1 MHIHPAANDVVVRQ
15 KVIQRAT
22 LYVLRTPSCPDQ
34 LQLRSREAACAHAVA
49 FARFA
54 HIDAWFED
62 EADGLVLLG
71 SFRQAASSR
80 STMRPQAR

>member
-1 MHIHPAANDVVVRQ
+1 MHTHPARNDVVVRQ

-34 LQLRSREAACAHAVA
+34 IHLRSRDAAFAHALA

-54 HIDAWFED
+54 HLDAWFED
-62 EADGLVLLG
+62 EAGGLVLLG
-71 SFRQAASSR
+71 SFRRAASSR
-80 STMRPQAR
+80 STVRPQAG

>member
-1 MHIHPAANDVVVRQ
+1 MHTHPAANDVVVRQ

-34 LQLRSREAACAHAVA
+34 LHLRSREAAVAHALA

-54 HIDAWFED
+54 HLAAWFED
-62 EADGLVLLG
+62 EAGGHVLLG
-71 SFRQAASSR
+71 SFRQAANSR
-80 STMRPQAR
+80 SAMRPQAG